1 METYY
6 LILVGILFLFAISD
20 LIVGVSNDAVNF
32 LNSAIGSKAAPFWVI
47 MFIASLG
54 IVVGATFSSGMMEVA
69 RKGIFNPAS
78 FEFADIMIIFLA
90 VMITDLIL
98 LDTFNTFGL
107 PTSTTVSIV
116 FELLGGAVVLSI
128 IKLNSNGEA
137 LSQIGNYINTDKAFL
152 IIFGILLSIV
162 VAFSVGAIIQYVTRL
177 IFSFNYEKSFKYG
190 GSIFGG
196 IAITSIT
203 YFLLIKGAKGSS
215 FISSETLAWIKENTM
230 MIISVCFLGWT
241 VLLQLLRMLFKFDI
255 LKFSVLA
262 GTFALAMAFAGNDL
276 VNFIGVPLAGL
287 EAFNSFVASGSNE
300 QLLMESL
307 SGKVATPT
315 LYLLIAGLI
324 MVITLVVSKKAKSVT
339 ATSLNLSNQNQEA
352 EQFGSSSFARGLV
365 RGTIT
370 ISDGVSSIIP
380 NKISSKIKSRF
391 EIVNE
396 HKASGKDAPSFD
408 MIRATVNLLVA
419 GILISIATSFKL
431 PLSTT
436 YVTFM
441 VLMGTSLADGVWGR
455 ETAVYRITG
464 VITVIGGWFLTA
476 ITAFTV
482 CGLFAYI
489 IYIGGGFSVGVLI
502 MLAVLILLKL
512 KKIHK
517 KKEANKKRN
526 IESLSEIQDLDV
538 TKRCSSVIS
547 KSFNSF
553 SDLYVET
560 INGLIVEDRKI
571 LKTAMQ
577 ATIELNN
584 QIKSLKDNVNITVK
598 QMDES
603 SVESSHYFVQVLDYV
618 REAAHCLNYIASPVF
633 EHINNNHTGII
644 DEQKQE
650 LIGLSSDVKVLLGL
664 MVRIIENNEFDN
676 IQQVVEGE
684 NVLIEKIDALR
695 IRQIKRIKY
704 EKAKTRNSMLYLGLL
719 HETKSLILNAVNTV
733 KSQRD
738 LIQ

>member
-1 METYY
+1 LETYY

-32 LNSAIGSKAAPFWVI
+32 LNSAIGAKAAPFWVI
-47 MFIASLG
+47 MLIASLG

-78 FEFADIMIIFLA
+78 FEFADIMIIFIA

-98 LDTFNTFGL
+98 LDTYNTFGL

-128 IKLNSNGEA
+128 IKLNVNGEA

-152 IIFGILLSIV
+152 IKFGILLSIV
-162 VAFSVGAIIQYVTRL
+162 VDFSVGAIIQYITRL

-190 GSIFGG
+190 GAIFGG
-196 IAITSIT
+196 VAITSIT

-215 FISSETLAWIKENTM
+215 FISAETLAWIKENTM
-230 MIISVCFLGWT
+230 MIIAVCFVGWA

-287 EAFNSFVASGSNE
+287 EAFNSFIASGSSE
-300 QLLMESL
+300 HLLMESL

-365 RGTIT
+365 RSTIT
-370 ISDGVSSIIP
+370 ISDSIGSIIP
-380 NKISSKIKSRF
+380 KRLSGKIKSRF

-396 HKASGKDAPSFD
+396 HKAGGKDAPSFD

-482 CGLFAYI
+482 CGLFAYL
-489 IYIGGGFSVGVLI
+489 IYIGGGFSIGILI

-512 KKIHK
+512 RKLHK
-517 KKEANKKRN
+517 KRAADKKK
-526 IESLSEIQDLDV
+526 SVAHLSEIQELDV
-538 TKRCSSVIS
+538 TKRCSSVITKTF
-547 KSFNSF
+547 KSFSV
-553 SDLYVET
+553 LYVDT
-560 INGLIVEDRKI
+560 INGLIVEDRKK
-571 LKTAMQ
+571 LKATMQ
-577 ATIELNN
+577 QITDINN

-598 QMDES
+598 EMKES
-603 SVESSHYFVQVLDYV
+603 SVESSHHFVQVLDYI
-618 REAAHCLNYIASPVF
+618 REAAHCLTYFTSPVL
-633 EHINNNHTGII
+633 EHVANNHTGIT

-650 LIGLSSDVKVLLGL
+650 LIGLSGDIKGL
-664 MVRIIENNEFDN
+664 FILMIGVIEQNEFDD
-676 IQQVVEGE
+676 IQKLVDAEKA
-684 NVLIEKIDALR
+684 LIEKLNELR
-695 IRQIKRIKY
+695 MKQIRRIKY
-704 EKAKTRNSMLYLGLL
+704 EKAKTRNSMLYLGIL
-719 HETKSLILNAVNTV
+719 HET
-733 KSQRD
+733 
-738 LIQ
+738 

>member
-32 LNSAIGSKAAPFWVI
+32 LNSAIGAKAAPFWVI
-47 MFIASLG
+47 MLIASLG

-78 FEFADIMIIFLA
+78 FEFADIMIIFIA

-98 LDTFNTFGL
+98 LDTYNTFGL

-128 IKLNSNGEA
+128 IKLNVNGEA

-152 IIFGILLSIV
+152 IKFGILLSIV
-162 VAFSVGAIIQYVTRL
+162 VDFSVGAIIQYITRL

-190 GSIFGG
+190 GAIFGG
-196 IAITSIT
+196 VAITSIT

-215 FISSETLAWIKENTM
+215 FISAETLAWIKENTM
-230 MIISVCFLGWT
+230 MIIAVCFVGWA

-287 EAFNSFVASGSNE
+287 EAFNSFIASGSSE
-300 QLLMESL
+300 HLLMESL

-365 RGTIT
+365 RSTIT
-370 ISDGVSSIIP
+370 ISDSIGSIIP
-380 NKISSKIKSRF
+380 KRLSGKIKSRF

-396 HKASGKDAPSFD
+396 HKAGGKDAPSFD

-482 CGLFAYI
+482 CGLFAYL
-489 IYIGGGFSVGVLI
+489 IYIGGGFSIGILI

-512 KKIHK
+512 RKLHK
-517 KKEANKKRN
+517 KRAADKKK
-526 IESLSEIQDLDV
+526 SVAHLSEIQELDV
-538 TKRCSSVIS
+538 TKRCSSVITKTF
-547 KSFNSF
+547 KSFSV
-553 SDLYVET
+553 LYVDT
-560 INGLIVEDRKI
+560 INGLIVEDRKK
-571 LKTAMQ
+571 LKATMQ
-577 ATIELNN
+577 QITDINN

-598 QMDES
+598 EMKES
-603 SVESSHYFVQVLDYV
+603 SVESSHHFVQVLDYI
-618 REAAHCLNYIASPVF
+618 REAAHCLTYFTSPVL
-633 EHINNNHTGII
+633 EHVANNHTGIT

-650 LIGLSSDVKVLLGL
+650 LIGLSGDIKGL
-664 MVRIIENNEFDN
+664 FILMIGVIEQNEFDD
-676 IQQVVEGE
+676 IQKLVDAEKA
-684 NVLIEKIDALR
+684 LIEKLNELR
-695 IRQIKRIKY
+695 MKQIRRIKY
-704 EKAKTRNSMLYLGLL
+704 EKAKTRNSMLYLGIL
-719 HETKSLILNAVNTV
+719 HET
-733 KSQRD
+733 
-738 LIQ
+738 